1 MLLDSRLLFAASY
14 FLSTHLIFL
23 EPEGRPKGGAEM
35 GVERVTEATSED
47 DERENDA
54 TSDTTPT
61 LPVLRHSVHSPYV
74 SLTSC
79 LRACKEGGVTKNE
92 ERGPDDKDE
101 RHEG

>member
-61 LPVLRHSVHSPYV
+61 PYTCLSPSVRPGPLRVLRPSPAV
-74 SLTSC
+74 RT
-79 LRACKEGGVTKNE
+79 RRKEWPR
-92 ERGPDDKDE
+92 ERQ
-101 RHEG
+101 